1 MARALNGRSNL
12 YNAAA
17 RAKARKASL
26 IDTTRMRQLVQQG
39 TESIGASIG
48 EMGYRTEMDIYGS
61 RMSGADAI
69 EAALFHNLDNDLA
82 GVLKFCQ
89 GHLKSLV
96 AIYVER
102 FD

>member
-48 EMGYRTEMDIYGS
+48 EMGY
-61 RMSGADAI
+61 
-69 EAALFHNLDNDLA
+69 
-82 GVLKFCQ
+82 
-89 GHLKSLV
+89 
-96 AIYVER
+96 
-102 FD
+102 

>member
-48 EMGYRTEMDIYGS
+48 EMGYLTNIS
-61 RMSGADAI
+61 FWIFVWPPATI
-69 EAALFHNLDNDLA
+69 LT
-82 GVLKFCQ
+82 K
-89 GHLKSLV
+89 
-96 AIYVER
+96 
-102 FD
+102 

>member
-39 TESIGASIG
+39 TESIGLAL
-48 EMGYRTEMDIYGS
+48 ERWVTEQRWTSTDH
-61 RMSGADAI
+61 
-69 EAALFHNLDNDLA
+69 E
-82 GVLKFCQ
+82 
-89 GHLKSLV
+89 
-96 AIYVER
+96 
-102 FD
+102 